1 MNSRPPSTL
10 HLPPC
15 FRVGIT
21 GGIGSGKSTVCRIFE
36 AMGIPVFYADAWAK
50 HLLNFDPELRA
61 GVTAIFGLEAYTPAG
76 EYDRPAVAKMAF
88 GQPEKLAALNALV
101 HPAVEA
107 ESLGWHRRQAESG
120 IPYTLKEAALM
131 VESGSHRHLDF
142 LIVVTA
148 PEPLR
153 IQRVVQRDGLT
164 EEQVRARIRNQLP
177 ESEKVALAD
186 FLVQNDGTRH
196 LIPQAIAIHQTLLQH
211 LKQTFPDFLQ
221 QTL

>member
-1 MNSRPPSTL
+1 VKQP
-10 HLPPC
+10 HHC

-36 AMGIPVFYADAWAK
+36 TLGIPIFYADIWAK
-50 HLLNFDPELRA
+50 HLLNFDPDLRA
-61 GVTAIFGLEAYTPAG
+61 GVTAIFGPEAYTPAG
-76 EYDRPAVAKMAF
+76 EYDRPAVARMAF

-107 ESLGWHRRQAESG
+107 ESLRWHEDQQAEG
-120 IPYTLKEAALM
+120 APYTLKEAALM
-131 VESGSHRHLDF
+131 IESGSHRHLDF

-153 IQRVVQRDGLT
+153 IQRTMLRDGLS
-164 EEQVRARIRNQLP
+164 EEQIRARIRNQLP

-186 FLVQNDGTRH
+186 FLIQNDGTRH
-196 LIPQAIAIHQTLLQH
+196 LIPQVMDIHQALLQK
-211 LKQTFPDFLQ
+211 LG
-221 QTL
+221 